1 MLLLAYAVAA
11 LFGGGRKDEGGK
23 AEGGKAE
30 GGKAPS
36 PPFLPG
42 RIGERLVSTDAE
54 LQAAVGDP
62 AISLVTFAVER
73 IELSQTLE
81 LQHDVTLVGPV
92 VLDAGAE
99 PSPSLCGDTFL
110 IMVGAASFVEQRVV
124 AVHEGVNA
132 ALVNL
137 TITRGMATDG
147 GGGVLNHGE
156 LTITGATITG
166 NSASRKGGG
175 LLAKNGG
182 MRKADAKAEASMV
195 NRAIKKVKLFAIT
208 RDFYLR
214 LRGRVREAK
223 LSVDAPAP
231 APSPP
236 VFELKGVHASST
248 AAEDEAPPPPQPSA
262 RRHRSEGHRRHRQGS
277 GEAAESGHHGE
288 HRRHSRHKSTHAHD
302 DRHRS
307 MHAHDDDEVRHTSRR
322 RRKKRE
328 TAGATAV

>member
-99 PSPSLCGDTFL
+99 PSPSLCGDTLL
-110 IMVGAASFVEQRVV
+110 IMAGFASFVEQRVV

-132 ALVNL
+132 AAAAAVGAPPPQ
-137 TITRGMATDG
+137 RGPPSPPPGQRRG
-147 GGGVLNHGE
+147 GGGV
-156 LTITGATITG
+156 
-166 NSASRKGGG
+166 RP
-175 LLAKNGG
+175 
-182 MRKADAKAEASMV
+182 R
-195 NRAIKKVKLFAIT
+195 RAPQT
-208 RDFYLR
+208 QPPQ
-214 LRGRVREAK
+214 
-223 LSVDAPAP
+223 VDARA
-231 APSPP
+231 
-236 VFELKGVHASST
+236 
-248 AAEDEAPPPPQPSA
+248 
-262 RRHRSEGHRRHRQGS
+262 
-277 GEAAESGHHGE
+277 
-288 HRRHSRHKSTHAHD
+288 
-302 DRHRS
+302 
-307 MHAHDDDEVRHTSRR
+307 
-322 RRKKRE
+322 
-328 TAGATAV
+328 